1 MNEVTVIFPWN
12 SNFETGL
19 NIIDEQHQKLV
30 ELLNR
35 LASHMAYGSD
45 TLTVNRVFDELAD
58 YAVYHFKTEEAIWH
72 QYLPEDGMTVDHQQ
86 THLSFI
92 NDVLRIKQERLDLPG
107 LPVVAVVEEVV
118 SFLTHWLAFHIL
130 ETDKHMAKIVLALQQ
145 GLLLEDAKIQASLEM
160 SGAMRVL
167 IEAILKMYDSLSF
180 KTLQLMREIASRQ
193 RAEAQ
198 LRMSK
203 DVIDNTLEAIFI
215 TDADG
220 QIIDTNPAF
229 CEDSGRS
236 HEQLLSMNIRA
247 VKPDLFTHDKTT
259 EIWQA
264 ATTYGHWSGEI
275 LGRAPDGEMQA
286 GWLVL
291 SALKDDHSAITHYVG
306 VFSSVAQLIRRQGS
320 LEKAAN
326 FDVLTGLPNRRLL
339 HDRLGQAVLRSKRS
353 GKLLAVCFLD
363 LDGFKKVNDALG
375 HDAGDELLR
384 IVATRLGKLLR
395 GDDTVARMGG
405 DEFVLLIGGANS
417 ESDVTSLLGR
427 VLQDIAQPISIAD
440 KPARVTASIGVTF
453 YPDDMSTTEEL
464 LSHADEAMY
473 VAKREG
479 KSRYH
484 IYNKT

>member
-1 MNEVTVIFPWN
+1 MNEVTMIFPWN

-19 NIIDEQHQKLV
+19 DIIDQQHQKLV

-45 TLTVNRVFDELAD
+45 TLTLNLVFDELAD
-58 YAVYHFKTEEAIWH
+58 YAVYHFKTEEAVWH
-72 QYLPEDGMTVDHQQ
+72 QYLPDDEMTVAHRQ
-86 THLSFI
+86 THRSFFT
-92 NDVLRIKQERLDLPG
+92 DVLRIKQDRLG
-107 LPVVAVVEEVV
+107 LPSVAVVEEVV

-130 ETDKHMAKIVLALQQ
+130 ESDKHLARIVLALQQ
-145 GLLLEDAKIQASLEM
+145 GLCLEDAKIQASVEM

-167 IEAILKMYDSLSF
+167 IETILKMYDNLSA
-180 KTLQLMREIASRQ
+180 KTLQLMREIANRQ

-203 DVIDNTLEAIFI
+203 DVIDSTLEAIFI
-215 TDADG
+215 TDAEG

-229 CEDSGRS
+229 CEDAGRT
-236 HEQLLSMNIRA
+236 HEQLLRMNIRA
-247 VKPDLFTHDKTT
+247 VKPDLFTHDKTA

-275 LGRAPDGEMQA
+275 MGHASDGEMQA
-286 GWLVL
+286 GWLAL
-291 SALKDDHSAITHYVG
+291 SALKDDRNAITHYVG

-326 FDVLTGLPNRRLL
+326 FDGLTGLPNRRLL
-339 HDRLGQAVLRSKRS
+339 QDRLGQSLLHSKRS
-353 GKLLAVCFLD
+353 GKLLAVCFID
-363 LDGFKKVNDALG
+363 LDGFKKVNDAWG
-375 HDAGDELLR
+375 HHAGDELLR
-384 IVATRLGKLLR
+384 VIAARLGKLLR

-405 DEFVLLIGGANS
+405 DEFVLLLGGAQS
-417 ESDVTSLLGR
+417 ELDVKSLLDR
-427 VLQDIAQPISIAD
+427 VLQDIAQPILIAEHS
-440 KPARVTASIGVTF
+440 AQVTASIGVTF
-453 YPDDMSTTEEL
+453 YPDDMSSPDEL